1 MSIDFFSC
9 RGYCKVSNKIINKLK
24 INIMRHLILL
34 MCVVAIAITSCERP
48 TYEPTGVGSV
58 YYKHL
63 KKGDKK
69 LVGLCHREVI
79 NGKWKETE
87 ELVRPQYDEISQDF
101 VKNSSYFAFSN
112 GDSSYVGTWSGKILL
127 DYARIKKG
135 SVEYLGTNLYNRH
148 CFYPGDVYRMQTMD
162 GKYLYWFDYDFFV
175 WDVDEL
181 VPTFCGFMVR
191 VEKGWKP
198 ARFLVTRMQVNALQK
213 KVLLK
218 YKSFFDVD
226 YDAVYE
232 VVNKKDW
239 TNFYYMAFKD
249 GQMIVLNSEGQKVSK
264 YPAVISRRL
273 LKTKINNK
281 PNWEELFSQQTYPKR
296 VGVEEAGTIFVKV
309 PRGQWF

>member
-1 MSIDFFSC
+1 
-9 RGYCKVSNKIINKLK
+9 
-24 INIMRHLILL
+24 MRHLILL
-34 MCVVAIAITSCERP
+34 MCVVAIAMTSCERP

-58 YYKHL
+58 YYKYL

-135 SVEYLGTNLYNRH
+135 SVEYLGTNLYNGA
-148 CFYPGDVYRMQTMD
+148 CFYPGDVYRMQMTD
-162 GKYLYWFDYDFFV
+162 GKYLYWFDYSFFFGGI
-175 WDVDEL
+175 DKL
-181 VPTFCGFMVR
+181 VPTYCGFIANDGKAWAPVR
-191 VEKGWKP
+191 Y
-198 ARFLVTRMQVNALQK
+198 LVTRMQVNAMQK
-213 KVLLK
+213 KVLLE

-226 YDAVYE
+226 YDAIYE
-232 VVNKKDW
+232 VVNEKDW